1 MRSLVGTYFPAL
13 QHRDFRRLWWANVW
27 AQSAGWG
34 LIVARG
40 WVVFDMTHSSASVGI
55 VTFAAMA
62 PLFFVPPFAGV
73 LADRVH
79 RGKLL
84 QWTFAVNLA
93 HNLALALLALTS
105 HIEMWQMVLLTL
117 VNGSARA
124 VQLPTSQAL
133 AADVVPKEKLLN
145 AVSLSAA
152 VTHGSRLVGPA
163 LATPLL
169 GLLGAPAAFFLCSAF
184 YAIGWLQVRRIEA
197 IPTHVRR
204 RDESILENFSD
215 GLRYAWSEPV
225 IRMLII
231 MALFHCALTMAFESL
246 LPSFST
252 QKLGYGE
259 EGFGMLMMGVG
270 AGSLVGSLLIARIES
285 DFLRGKV
292 YLITGL
298 VSGLGQ
304 VALAVTQSMGFAV
317 VSAGIMGASQ
327 AAFMTLVAAVTQ
339 SLARDEYRGRLAS
352 INLFS
357 VGGVMSAM
365 NLANGALGTRF
376 DPTAILLVNGFAFA
390 AIMLLA
396 ALLALPRRVYLKG
409 IPA

>member
-1 MRSLVGTYFPAL
+1 MLGQYFAAL
-13 QHRDFRRLWWANVW
+13 QHPQFRKLWWANIW

-40 WVVFDMTHSSASVGI
+40 WLVFDHTHSSASVGI

-73 LADRVH
+73 LADRMH

-93 HNLALALLALTS
+93 HNVALAILALMG
-105 HIEMWQMVLLTL
+105 HIEMWQIVLLTL

-124 VQLPTSQAL
+124 VQIPTAQAL
-133 AADVVPKEKLLN
+133 AANLVPKENLLN
-145 AVSLSAA
+145 ALSLSAA

-169 GLLGAPAAFFLCSAF
+169 GVLGAPAAFFLCSAF
-184 YAIGWLQVRRIEA
+184 YAIGWLQIRGIKLPPVAVRK
-197 IPTHVRR
+197 HQ
-204 RDESILENFSD
+204 ESIYQNFAG

-225 IRMLII
+225 IRMLVV
-231 MALFHCALTMAFESL
+231 MTMFHCALTMAFESL

-252 QKLGYGE
+252 QTLGYGE

-270 AGSLVGSLLIARIES
+270 AGSLVGSLLMARIES
-285 DFLRGKV
+285 DVIRGRI
-292 YLITGL
+292 YLLTGL
-298 VSGLGQ
+298 LSGFGQ
-304 VALAVTQSMGFAV
+304 VALAATQTMGFALASSV
-317 VSAGIMGASQ
+317 IMGASQ

-339 SLARDEYRGRLAS
+339 SLAREEYRGRLAS
-352 INLFS
+352 IHLFS

-365 NLANGALGTRF
+365 NLANGALGTQF
-376 DPTAILLVNGFAFA
+376 AATSILLVSGMAFMA
-390 AIMLLA
+390 VMMLA
-396 ALLALPRRVYLKG
+396 AVFALPRRVYVKG